1 VIEKAQEV
9 SRNQS
14 LVLYLSIYREV
25 GEKAKETKKMNGR
38 RKWQDEA
45 IWKAHE
51 KVRERPDGGSNNLN
65 PQKARGSSSS
75 RVGYD

>member
-1 VIEKAQEV
+1 
-9 SRNQS
+9 
-14 LVLYLSIYREV
+14 
-25 GEKAKETKKMNGR
+25 MNGR

-65 PQKARGSSSS
+65 PQKARGTEAAAAESDTISEPMGTERRSLSS
-75 RVGYD
+75 RIWFSFSFVSFETLQPV